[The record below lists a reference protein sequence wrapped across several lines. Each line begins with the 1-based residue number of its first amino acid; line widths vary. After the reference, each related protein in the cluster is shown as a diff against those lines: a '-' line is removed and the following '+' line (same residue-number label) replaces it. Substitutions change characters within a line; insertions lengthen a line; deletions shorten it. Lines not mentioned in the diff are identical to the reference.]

1 MNLLSSLFA
10 DGIDMN
16 FEYVSSVVVTG
27 LTVVFLC
34 LILLVIILFL
44 FGLVSKARRKSAEKR
59 AESKIEEKSFDLDSA
74 KTQIVKTVPDI
85 EDGIEE
91 EIVAVITAAVLQ
103 MSENSGKRI
112 SLKSIKAAKTQ
123 RTAWAAA
130 GIIDNTRPF

>member
-44 FGLVSKARRKSAEKR
+44 FGLVSKARRKSDEKR

-103 MSENSGKRI
+103 MSENSGKRL